1 MTSDAL
7 AVYVHI
13 PFCTSRCHY
22 CNFYFET
29 GWSPRILDTVLEQSL
44 EELELRYEA
53 LGRPRVR
60 TLYLGGGTPSVI
72 PPGRLET
79 YLGRIL
85 SILDV
90 TEQRPLAELEMEG
103 NPENTDDDLISALF
117 RAAPAPSVQGI
128 RYSLGVQS
136 FSVDTLSLLGR
147 RGSPEA
153 SRNALAVLN
162 RHQSVQGKRF
172 SINADLIYGT
182 PGRDEAQSIRETR
195 ADLELLAES
204 GVDGISLYQL
214 SVEPGTPLETRIRAG
229 QLPAADGGIADAVW
243 NTALEELQARGY
255 RAYEVSNFSRPGRES
270 KHNFAYWRLRPYLG
284 IGPGAVST
292 LAVPGEPGRTIR
304 LTNPDLFAYGRM
316 DRGLPGGSVI
326 EELGAK
332 ELFVELFITGLR
344 TIAGI
349 SRSRIGRQFGVGGNE
364 AANYLIENWRPYLK
378 EHTNR
383 IILNDP
389 YRFTM
394 DRFLPQVIESAETYI
409 REEDFT
415 GF

>member
-1 MTSDAL
+1 
-7 AVYVHI
+7 
-13 PFCTSRCHY
+13 
-22 CNFYFET
+22 
-29 GWSPRILDTVLEQSL
+29 
-44 EELELRYEA
+44 
-53 LGRPRVR
+53 
-60 TLYLGGGTPSVI
+60 
-72 PPGRLET
+72 
-79 YLGRIL
+79 
-85 SILDV
+85 
-90 TEQRPLAELEMEG
+90 
-103 NPENTDDDLISALF
+103 
-117 RAAPAPSVQGI
+117 
-128 RYSLGVQS
+128 
-136 FSVDTLSLLGR
+136 
-147 RGSPEA
+147 
-153 SRNALAVLN
+153 
-162 RHQSVQGKRF
+162 
-172 SINADLIYGT
+172 
-182 PGRDEAQSIRETR
+182 
-195 ADLELLAES
+195 
-204 GVDGISLYQL
+204 L

-394 DRFLPQVIESAETYI
+394 DRFFPQVIESAETYI